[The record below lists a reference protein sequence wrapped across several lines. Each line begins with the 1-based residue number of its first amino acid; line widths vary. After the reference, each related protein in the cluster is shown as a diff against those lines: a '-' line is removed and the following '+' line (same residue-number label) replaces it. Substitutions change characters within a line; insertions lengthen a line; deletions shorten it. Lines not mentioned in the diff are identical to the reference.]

1 MNEKVNSMV
10 NTKKT
15 FKGSSILR
23 IKGVYDSLK
32 AADKRLAD
40 YILQNVEKTVNL
52 TIEELAKD
60 SNSSYATI
68 SRFCKKVGFSGFKEF
83 KSNLIND
90 IAANK
95 GFEELIET
103 LTIEPNATTESVCE
117 KVYEISSKILEESM
131 AIIDYSSI
139 DAVVEKILQANNVCF
154 IGAGASG
161 ISARYAYS
169 KFFRI
174 GIPCWYEADS
184 TLYKMKI
191 SILTEKDVLFA
202 ISSSGRTAEIVE
214 CARMANKSNT
224 HVISLSDF
232 AISPLTKVSN
242 SNLYTTPRNAS
253 LFLNIDI
260 PLIIGQI
267 AIIDILY
274 SCCCIRMAKK
284 ASDLYSKT
292 KMSADAEKL
301 KF

>member
-1 MNEKVNSMV
+1 MV
-10 NTKKT
+10 IANKG
-15 FKGSSILR
+15 FKGSGILR

-40 YILQNVEKTVNL
+40 YILQNVEKAVNL
-52 TIEELAKD
+52 TIEELAES

-68 SRFCKKVGFSGFKEF
+68 SRFCKKIGFSGFKEF

-90 IAANK
+90 IVTNK
-95 GFEELIET
+95 NFEELIDT
-103 LTIEPNATTESVCE
+103 FTIDSNASTECICE
-117 KVYEISSKILEESM
+117 KVYELSSKILEESM
-131 AIIDYSSI
+131 TIIDYASI
-139 DAVVEKILQANNVCF
+139 DLAVEKIINANNVCF

-161 ISARYAYS
+161 ISARYAYT

-174 GIPCWYEADS
+174 GIPCYHEADS
-184 TLYKMKI
+184 TLYKMKV
-191 SILTEKDVLFA
+191 SILTEKDILFA

-214 CARMANKSNT
+214 CARMANKNNV

-242 SNLYTTPRNAS
+242 TNLYTTPRNAS
-253 LFLNIDI
+253 LFLNIDM

-274 SCCCIRMAKK
+274 SCCCIRMSEK
-284 ASDLYSKT
+284 AANLYNQTKT
-292 KMSADAEKL
+292 SADAEKL

>member
-1 MNEKVNSMV
+1 MA
-10 NTKKT
+10 NTKRT
-15 FKGSSILR
+15 FKGSCILR
-23 IKGVYDSLK
+23 IQGVYDSLK

-40 YILQNVEKTVNL
+40 YILQNVEKTVGL

-83 KSNLIND
+83 KGNLLND
-90 IAANK
+90 AAANK
-95 GFEELIET
+95 GFEELSEPF
-103 LTIEPNATTESVCE
+103 TIDPNASTESVCE
-117 KVYEISSKILEESM
+117 KVYGLSKRILDESMTILDYPAIDAAVDKILKAES
-131 AIIDYSSI
+131 
-139 DAVVEKILQANNVCF
+139 VCS

-174 GIPCWYEADS
+174 GIPSYYEADS
-184 TLYKMKI
+184 TLYKMKV

-214 CARMANKSNT
+214 CARMASKNNV

-253 LFLNIDI
+253 LFLDMDM

-274 SCCCIRMAKK
+274 SCCCVKMSNK
-284 ASDLYSKT
+284 AADLYSKT
-292 KMSADAEKL
+292 KLSADAEKL
-301 KF
+301 KI